1 MATFPTTVEELQQFI
16 DDYVTDTLA
25 DKIAQ
30 AVVTYMQ
37 SYGASVEN
45 PAEVPTVETITDDDT
60 TVPFIKR
67 SGGMATGYAQIT
79 VPNLATVVA
88 SKIDPEEAFPTKMD
102 AITQAQFDAI
112 FYPNYPSDDSSDD
125 DSSDDDS
132 SEDISP
138 EDDSSDDISP
148 EEDSSDDSSE

>member
-45 PAEVPTVETITDDDT
+45 QAEVPTVETITDDDT

-67 SGGMATGYAQIT
+67 SGGVATGYAQIT

-88 SKIDPEEAFPTKMD
+88 SKIDPEEAFPTKLESVTED
-102 AITQAQFDAI
+102 EFNEI
-112 FYPNYPSDDSSDD
+112 FYPEDDSSDD
-125 DSSDDDS
+125 DSSD
-132 SEDISP
+132 DISP

-148 EEDSSDDSSE
+148 EDDSSDDSSE

>member
-45 PAEVPTVETITDDDT
+45 QAEVPTVETIT
-60 TVPFIKR
+60 VPFIKR
-67 SGGMATGYAQIT
+67 SGGVATGYAQIT

-88 SKIDPEEAFPTKMD
+88 SKIDPEEAFPTKLESVTED
-102 AITQAQFDAI
+102 EFNEI
-112 FYPNYPSDDSSDD
+112 FYPEDDSSDD
-125 DSSDDDS
+125 DSSDD
-132 SEDISP
+132 ISP
-138 EDDSSDDISP
+138 EDDSSDD
-148 EEDSSDDSSE
+148 SSE